1 MQLLNKESL
10 LDFCLLCYFLLG
22 LFSIAQIN
30 KKLLMKSSLLI
41 RICFFSLF
49 FNIFLL
55 CSSVLF
61 SPLFWIISIE
71 NSNFAFFF
79 KNFLTTFFTT
89 TILCLFL
96 NAFSYF
102 YYENRHLNESYEK
115 ITDRP
120 KIDSLKLSSLI
131 FLCILSIFVIVDCSN
146 EYMMNIFNLR
156 LTMYQKFT
164 GFYFGLF
171 LLVSHYIVVDSFLKF
186 MIYSPAKK
194 LKRNFNIDFEFGI
207 FQNTLI
213 NEELVNNTDELQY
226 LVERYKMTGKKL
238 PRNDKER
245 LNDLISKQNL
255 LVHRKNLT
263 NQFVT
268 KKAKIIFF
276 FKKITSIISFTCQNL
291 ISLIFLFSFSMV
303 HLRFFYHEDTLFDE
317 NCWEMFHRFLQRF
330 WYKHLS
336 SDVGM
341 CISIILIKTIFLL
354 FVFNFCKNTFF
365 PSLRESKALPMR
377 EEDIEIEDEEEDAK
391 KNINY
396 IKDGFFF
403 GCFVLLILMF
413 ICLMMPRYTL
423 FLPDDVC
430 NLNFW
435 NQENFLVLSKKCKAT
450 LIGEIY
456 IRIMQRNEIKAI
468 AFILNVVLILRG
480 FYSMGRGFWKKRN
493 KKKE

>member
-22 LFSIAQIN
+22 LLSITQIN
-30 KKLLMKSSLLI
+30 KKLLGKSSLLI
-41 RICFFSLF
+41 YICFFSQLL
-49 FNIFLL
+49 NVFLL

-61 SPLFWIISIE
+61 SPLFCIISIE
-71 NSNFAFFF
+71 NSIFAFFF
-79 KNFLTTFFTT
+79 KNFLATFFTT
-89 TILCLFL
+89 TFLCLFV

-102 YYENRHLNESYEK
+102 YYENRNLKESYEK
-115 ITDRP
+115 ISDNP

-156 LTMYQKFT
+156 LTIYQKFS
-164 GFYFGLF
+164 GFYFGII
-171 LLVSHYIVVDSFLKF
+171 LLVSHYKASEKFLKCIF
-186 MIYSPAKK
+186 YLPAKK
-194 LKRNFNIDFEFGI
+194 LKRNFNMDFEFGI

-226 LVERYKMTGKKL
+226 LVERFKMTGKKL
-238 PRNDKER
+238 SRNDKER

-268 KKAKIIFF
+268 KKAKIILF
-276 FKKITSIISFTCQNL
+276 FKKVSSIISFTCQNL
-291 ISLIFLFSFSMV
+291 ISLIFLFSFSIV
-303 HLRFFYHEDTLFDE
+303 HLRLFYHEDALFDQ
-317 NCWEMFHRFLQRF
+317 NCLEMFHRLLQRF
-330 WYKHLS
+330 WHKHLS
-336 SDVGM
+336 FDVGM
-341 CISIILIKTIFLL
+341 SISIILIKAAFLL
-354 FVFNFCKNTFF
+354 FLLNFCKNTFYL
-365 PSLRESKALPMR
+365 SLRESKALPMR
-377 EEDIEIEDEEEDAK
+377 EEDIELNDEEEDAK
-391 KNINY
+391 KNMNY
-396 IKDGFFF
+396 IIDGLFFC
-403 GCFVLLILMF
+403 CFVLLILMF

-435 NQENFLVLSKKCKAT
+435 NQENFLVLSKKCKTT

-456 IRIMQRNEIKAI
+456 IRIMQRFEIKAI
-468 AFILNVVLILRG
+468 AFMLNIVLILRG
-480 FYSMGRGFWKKRN
+480 FYSMGRGFWKERN